1 VSLTAGLTASFH
13 GQTVQTAFATTITD
27 QTSAPE
33 TWVQFHREKPP
44 KTRVQFHRE
53 KPPEQGFSDP
63 PRGLHQRASWP
74 GICRYQCIRRG
85 RDVLDFL
92 KSISTRLDISVQS
105 NPFFDPPRL
114 YSTMD
119 ITTIISRSSIA
130 TASRDI
136 LQSKHCLQKGPTDK
150 LEPLLQTAS
159 EQSNSLT
166 SLDQRVWNSGP
177 GLTSGISA
185 PIYLSRL
192 DQTSQVQQNYWSN
205 TPNERVIPQVYPRPS
220 EGHTTNDGA
229 SSKPFPCSTC
239 GKGFARRSDLARHG
253 EILI

>member
-1 VSLTAGLTASFH
+1 MSLTAGLTASFH
-13 GQTVQTAFATTITD
+13 GQTVQTALATTITD

-33 TWVQFHREKPP
+33 TW
-44 KTRVQFHRE
+44 VQFHRE

-74 GICRYQCIRRG
+74 GICRYQCICRG

-105 NPFFDPPRL
+105 NPFFDPPRHNNNSL
-114 YSTMD
+114 REFNCDCFQRYTP
-119 ITTIISRSSIA
+119 I
-130 TASRDI
+130 
-136 LQSKHCLQKGPTDK
+136 
-150 LEPLLQTAS
+150 QTLPAEGSNAS

-185 PIYLSRL
+185 PMYLSRL
-192 DQTSQVQQNYWSN
+192 DQTSQVQQNYWPN

-220 EGHTTNDGA
+220 EGHATNDGT